1 MVEPGKLP
9 SKPKLG
15 SKPPL
20 KPPAKPP
27 AKPAPSSDEA
37 PKTKPPMLWIAVGGG
52 VAAVLLIVIL
62 AVAMSGGKKPTKKT
76 DVAEDDVPA
85 VQEVPKKVA
94 ETKPADT
101 DEAAEKAALELIEWG
116 DFKGASA
123 AIKTLPAASKARAQL
138 KFAFAADAKYETM
151 LRDAKDFVKRG
162 KADAAKAHLL
172 KVTEWGLPAL
182 AARAQK
188 DADEMTVAAVVKA
201 EQEPAPAP
209 TPAPAPAPEPEK
221 KDPVPAPQPVAEAK
235 KPEEKKLD
243 APPVMKGDTKTDA
256 PSTTVAAR
264 PPRKG
269 PYQPG
274 GLSDEE
280 KQKKQ
285 TELAGAAKKEKAGA
299 KKAAL
304 AKRAE
309 WLAKLEKEKGI
320 YDVATLVDKGD
331 VDKRVDIVIV
341 SAGFPKSDAK
351 KVNAMADQLRVAL
364 LKVDPF
370 QNYPDYINFHRVN
383 IDDAS
388 VAAAKIKLTVSQG
401 ILTCDRRAALE
412 YASVAPSVDLVVV
425 ACNVK
430 GVRSTGGPPVIT
442 IDSDLDLGRTFLH
455 EMGHAF
461 ASLSDEYVDEMLA
474 PNRPFGKEN
483 PEDEW
488 VTNVTATSN
497 PKLSRWHYWLM
508 DVWPAAHDMNK
519 LPPGHRV
526 GCYEG
531 AAYQAKG
538 VYRPEE
544 HCLMQMGDKY
554 CVVCFEQV
562 EKKFYRLIQPIDDA
576 RPRKPLVGAWLDDT
590 VVLEADAIR
599 TAATGSAQIG
609 KFEGLWYVDSKPKSA
624 NSKDLTT
631 IMSLK
636 AAELGA
642 GMHEAGLRVDF
653 SNRRVRRDDGWLSSS
668 AGWKIDVTKYKK
680 PKWEGPEKIQGKVG
694 QPLTFDLKIENPDPA
709 AIKIEV
715 RDLPEGAVFEN
726 GKFTWTPMKAHQGG
740 WRPRFILTDGL
751 RSVEKAV
758 EIAVL
763 DVSEKNFEPIFSPM
777 DPVVVNEGEHME
789 LPLEVVDIDG
799 DNLVFTSTN
808 LPDGAE
814 LDVYDGVIR
823 WTPGAHQSGRYP
835 NIQIDVFDGRRH
847 VKGSVEI
854 QVDDTIRYEGPKKD
868 PLHGLRHANGRIRAD
883 SLGELKNYPQVFRYL
898 EAARLLRD
906 KNHEAREEA
915 LSELKS
921 MLDGADGAFVAMM
934 IRDLAP
940 HAWHFTDHKDILA
953 WLDTLLSKGE
963 ANTPDAKALKTAL
976 KGIEKYNKERGF
988 VQ

>member
-1 MVEPGKLP
+1 MTEPGKP
-9 SKPKLG
+9 QGRPKPLLARPAAR
-15 SKPPL
+15 PPV
-20 KPPAKPP
+20 KPPARPP
-27 AKPAPSSDEA
+27 ASAASAEEA
-37 PKTKPPMLWIAVGGG
+37 PKPKSKTILIAAAAGVTALLLLVVLVLAMRGSEKPA
-52 VAAVLLIVIL
+52 
-62 AVAMSGGKKPTKKT
+62 KKADADETEAPVKE
-76 DVAEDDVPA
+76 A
-85 VQEVPKKVA
+85 PKKVVVAPASPA
-94 ETKPADT
+94 ETDA
-101 DEAAEKAALELIEWG
+101 AAEKIVMDLIEWG
-116 DFKGASA
+116 DFKSA
-123 AIKTLPAASKARAQL
+123 AAELKKLPETTRASVAP
-138 KFAFAADAKYETM
+138 KFAAAAEAKYDTM
-151 LRDAKDFVKRG
+151 LRDARMLVKRG
-162 KADAAKAHLL
+162 NVADAKAHVL
-172 KVTEWGLPAL
+172 KATDWGLPAL
-182 AARAQK
+182 AERALK
-188 DADEMTVAAVVKA
+188 DAEALSVAAVAKA
-201 EQEPAPAP
+201 ELTPEPVPAPK
-209 TPAPAPAPEPEK
+209 TDPAPAPEPEK
-221 KDPVPAPQPVAEAK
+221 KEPAPA
-235 KPEEKKLD
+235 PEGERKD
-243 APPVMKGDTKTDA
+243 PAPAVPSKNETKTA
-256 PSTTVAAR
+256 GPGSTVSAR
-264 PPRKG
+264 APRKG

-274 GLSDEE
+274 GLSDED

-285 TELAGAAKKEKAGA
+285 SELGAAAKKEKAGA
-299 KKAAL
+299 KKAAA
-304 AKRAE
+304 AKRSE

-383 IDDAS
+383 VDDAS
-388 VAAAKIKLTVSQG
+388 VPAAKIKLTVQQN
-401 ILTCDRRAALE
+401 ILTCDRKAALE

-442 IDSDLDLGRTFLH
+442 IDSDLDLGRVFIH

-461 ASLSDEYVDEMLA
+461 ASLSDEYVDPTLA
-474 PNRPFGKEN
+474 PSRPFEKEN

-488 VTNVTATSN
+488 MTNVTATSN
-497 PKLSRWHYWLM
+497 PKLSRWHYWMM
-508 DVWPAAHDMNK
+508 DVWPTAHDLNK

-526 GCYEG
+526 GCFEG
-531 AAYQAKG
+531 AAYQPKG
-538 VYRPEE
+538 VFRPEE
-544 HCLMQMGDKY
+544 KCLMQTGDKY

-599 TAATGSAQIG
+599 TAATGTERIG
-609 KFEGLWYVDSKPKSA
+609 KFEGLWYVDSKPKAA

-636 AAELGA
+636 ASELGT
-642 GMHEAGLRVDF
+642 GTHEAGLRVDF

-680 PKWEGPEKIQGKVG
+680 PKWDGPEKVQARIG
-694 QPLTFDLKIENPDPA
+694 QPVTFDLKIDVPDPVA
-709 AIKIEV
+709 FKLDV
-715 RDLPEGAVFEN
+715 KDLPEGAVYEN
-726 GKFTWTPMKAHQGG
+726 GKFTWTPAKAHQGG
-740 WRPRFILTDGL
+740 WRPRFILSDGL
-751 RSVEKAV
+751 RTVERAV

-763 DVSEKNFEPIFSPM
+763 DTSEKNFEPIFSPM
-777 DPVVVNEGEHME
+777 EPVVINEGELLE
-789 LPLEVVDIDG
+789 LPLEVVDVDG

-808 LPDGAE
+808 LPEGAD

-823 WTPGAHQSGRYP
+823 WKPGARQAGRYP

-847 VKGSVEI
+847 IKGTVEI

-868 PLHGLRHANGRIRAD
+868 PIHGLRHASFKVRSE
-883 SLGELKNYPQVFRYL
+883 SLEELGAYPKVYQYL

-906 KNHEAREEA
+906 KGHEVREVA
-915 LSELKS
+915 LSQLKS

-940 HAWHFTDHKDILA
+940 HAWHFTDHKDTLA
-953 WLDTLLSKGE
+953 WLDQLLAKGE
-963 ANTPDAKALKTAL
+963 ANSPDTKALKNAL
-976 KGIEKYNKERGF
+976 KAIEKYNKDRGF
-988 VQ
+988 